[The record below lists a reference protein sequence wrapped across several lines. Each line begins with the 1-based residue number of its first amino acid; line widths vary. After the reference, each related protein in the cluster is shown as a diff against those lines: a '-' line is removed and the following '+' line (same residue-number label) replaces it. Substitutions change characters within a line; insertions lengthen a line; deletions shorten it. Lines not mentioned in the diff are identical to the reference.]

1 MGRKGLCG
9 LSQSI
14 ERNQGRKL
22 GLLAYSLAFIQRT
35 FCLFEAESRFVAL
48 DWLGTYADQDALGL
62 RRIPAS
68 ASQMLG
74 LK

>member
-1 MGRKGLCG
+1 MGEKGLYG

-22 GLLAYSLAFIQRT
+22 GLLAYSLAFIQLT
-35 FCLFEAESRFVAL
+35 FSLFEAESHFVAL
-48 DWLGTYADQDALGL
+48 DGLGTHADQDSLGL
-62 RRIPAS
+62 RHTPAS
-68 ASQMLG
+68 ASQMLE